1 MSLTTLSQD
10 TQDFLT
16 SPDLPMRKELAEN
29 IIAQMGGE
37 EYFVKRYVKVNRF
50 GASTGFKGISSASDV
65 LSFFDTN
72 RAALYDLMGVLGAK
86 HCIGEVEYI
95 KEVINKK
102 EFTMQRVREGL
113 TESVGAYG
121 EHITDCSDERMMVA
135 HWSVWHAVDLLCSAY
150 NEHVIAK
157 KQE

>member
-1 MSLTTLSQD
+1 MSLITLSQD
-10 TQDFLT
+10 TQDFLI
-16 SPDLPMRKELAEN
+16 SPDLLMQKELAEN

-37 EYFVKRYVKVNRF
+37 EYFTKRYVKVNRF

-72 RAALYDLMGVLGAK
+72 CAALCDLMGILGAK

-102 EFTMQRVREGL
+102 EFTMQRVRKGL
-113 TESVGAYG
+113 TETVG
-121 EHITDCSDERMMVA
+121 EDIEDCSEERMMVA